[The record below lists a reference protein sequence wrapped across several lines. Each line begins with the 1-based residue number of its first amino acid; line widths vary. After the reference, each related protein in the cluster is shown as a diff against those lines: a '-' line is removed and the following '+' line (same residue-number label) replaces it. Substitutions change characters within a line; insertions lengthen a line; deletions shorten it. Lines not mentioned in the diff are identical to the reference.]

1 MYNKTKIR
9 PFQILITSVGVVLI
23 LFVLNLS
30 AVAQAA
36 KENLRPAALGKKGMI
51 ATANPLATLAGQKIL
66 VKGGNAIDAI
76 VAAAASLNAAE
87 PYMSGTAGVGY
98 MLFYSAKEN
107 RVRSLVF
114 GGWVPETFKITKFK
128 ADAKVADG
136 AGHGQMESIGPRI
149 ASVPGN
155 LAGWSKALKDY
166 GTMPLSEVFESA
178 IDYLENGKIVFF
190 AGSTKSL
197 ENY

>member
-30 AVAQAA
+30 VVAQAA

-114 GGWVPETFKITKFK
+114 
-128 ADAKVADG
+128 
-136 AGHGQMESIGPRI
+136 
-149 ASVPGN
+149 
-155 LAGWSKALKDY
+155 
-166 GTMPLSEVFESA
+166 
-178 IDYLENGKIVFF
+178 
-190 AGSTKSL
+190 
-197 ENY
+197 

>member
-1 MYNKTKIR
+1 MG
-9 PFQILITSVGVVLI
+9 ILILTLAI
-23 LFVLNLS
+23 QLNVS
-30 AVAQAA
+30 AQAA
-36 KENLRPAALGKKGMI
+36 KDNLRPAALGKNGMI

-76 VAAAASLNAAE
+76 VAAAASLNAVE

-114 GGWVPETFKITKFK
+114 GGWVPETFKITRFK
-128 ADAKVADG
+128 KDTRVADG
-136 AGHGQMESIGPRI
+136 AGHGAMETIGPRI
-149 ASVPGN
+149 AAVPGN
-155 LAGWSKALKDY
+155 LAGWAKALKDY

-178 IDYLENGKIVFF
+178 IDYLDNGVPITEFDQAMW
-190 AGSTKSL
+190 AGTCLLYTSDAAD
-197 ENY
+197 E

>member
-1 MYNKTKIR
+1 MFKK
-9 PFQILITSVGVVLI
+9 PKFGLSQIFIASVVVVLI
-23 LFVLNLS
+23 VVSTNS
-30 AVAQAA
+30 TVSAQAA
-36 KENLRPAALGKKGMI
+36 KDNLRPAALGKNGMI

-114 GGWVPETFKITKFK
+114 GGWVPETFRITKFK

-155 LAGWSKALKDY
+155 LA
-166 GTMPLSEVFESA
+166 
-178 IDYLENGKIVFF
+178 
-190 AGSTKSL
+190 
-197 ENY
+197 